1 MGIESLFDKK
11 EEAKV
16 KRPEDILNENAR
28 HLIPFG
34 IPPLDIIL
42 GGGGL
47 PAGKIIEVSGWEGSG
62 KTTFAIETAKA
73 FSNYW
78 NATDEGNYAILWIE
92 SESNFDAVRARWMGL
107 DTSSVRIFPADFVEE
122 GFDQIEQTL
131 TKCLDKGIHL
141 LIVWDT
147 IAAAPTENEK
157 PDEDEKE
164 KGQYAGGMMEKP
176 RIIRQRLRNITNP
189 LGESGS
195 ILLFVN
201 QLYQVPAK
209 GKASGGPSEETPG
222 GKGIKFHAAIRLQ
235 MVRKEDLVR
244 ILPSGEPFS
253 EGIITEV
260 YTLKNKIILQHQ
272 RCPIALYGERG
283 FDKAGTMI
291 RFLKKAKMISTSGS
305 WSIIDFLGKEVKF
318 QNAAQLKELTDN
330 HSGEYGR
337 LEDYMDYLV
346 YRNFSTYS
354 PLIKVKIIKKLW
366 EYENMFFGQKKTEL
380 IDRELEVA
388 AILYNDLQREEDE
401 AVS

>member
-1 MGIESLFDKK
+1 MGVESLFDKK
-11 EEAKV
+11 EVRV
-16 KRPEDILNENAR
+16 KRPEDILNENSR

-47 PAGKIIEVSGWEGSG
+47 PSGKICEVSGWEGSG

-78 NATDEGNYAILWIE
+78 NIVDKGNYAVLWIE
-92 SESNFDAVRARWMGL
+92 SESNFDAVRAKWMGL
-107 DTSSVRIFPADFVEE
+107 DTSNVRVFSADSVEE

-131 TKCLDKGIHL
+131 TRCLDKGIHL

-157 PDEDEKE
+157 GEEEEKDKE
-164 KGQYAGGMMEKP
+164 KGQYSGGIMEKP
-176 RIIRQRLRNITNP
+176 RIIRQNLRKIVNP
-189 LGESGS
+189 LGDSGS
-195 ILLFVN
+195 ILLLVN
-201 QLYQVPAK
+201 QLYQVPAR
-209 GKASGGPSEETPG
+209 GKVSGGPSEETPG

-235 MVRKEDLVR
+235 MVRREDLVR

-253 EGIITEV
+253 EGIITEA

-283 FDKAGTMI
+283 FDKTGTMI
-291 RFLKKAKMISTSGS
+291 RFLKKSKMISTSGS

-318 QNAAQLKELTDN
+318 QNAAQLKELTDSS
-330 HSGEYGR
+330 SGEYEKLG
-337 LEDYMDYLV
+337 DYMDYLV
-346 YRNFSTYS
+346 YRSFSTYS

-366 EYENMFFGQKKTEL
+366 GYENMFFGEKKTEM

-388 AILYNDLQREEDE
+388 AILYNDLQREEDKE
-401 AVS
+401 